1 MKFPRI
7 ETELLPKS
15 HFFCI

>member
-1 MKFPRI
+1 MKFSRI